1 MKSAMEY
8 KIGIDVGGTF
18 TDFLV
23 TDSQGAATVHKTQ
36 TTPQQPEVGVVQG
49 LRKIAASF
57 GLVLSEFLSRV
68 SVIVHGTT
76 ITTNAVLTGE
86 GAKTAFL
93 TTRGFRDVLN
103 MRRGLRERQYDSK
116 YSPPP
121 PLVPRARI
129 YPIAE
134 RVNVEGEVVI
144 PLYEP
149 DVIDAIEHIRANGI
163 EAVAVSYLWSF
174 LHPAHERR
182 TGQLIQEALP
192 DVYVSLSSEVLPQ
205 IRVYERHSTTV
216 LNATVGPPLARYLTQ
231 LESQLDE
238 SGFTGVLLI
247 MQSNGG
253 VMSPRMTRRFAA
265 NTLLSG
271 PAGGPM
277 AGVFYG
283 DTYALRDVITV
294 DMGGTSFDA
303 CLIHDRQPVTTTEG
317 EIGGHRLALPLLD
330 IHTVGAGG
338 GSIAWI
344 DAGGILQVGPKSAG
358 AEPGPVCYGR
368 GGIEPTVTDADLVL
382 GYLASDGFL
391 GGEMPLDY
399 NAAQLAITHRIAA
412 PLGLSPLEAAE
423 GIYRIVNANMAAAL
437 QGVSVERGYDP
448 REFALVVAG
457 GAGPLHAGMIA
468 RELDI
473 PLILVPQESSVFC
486 AAGMLISDLQHDYVQ
501 TFTREWDA
509 LALDEINRRLR
520 EIEEHAR
527 ATLAAEG
534 IPADKTQLRATFDV
548 RYIGQFHEVEV
559 PVRSSLSASDL
570 DAAAL
575 RFHNLHETLY
585 GYAMPGAPLE
595 MINLR
600 VKALGLTE
608 KPRLTPGPFV
618 GKDPTLA
625 FKGKRQAYFSGTPHN
640 VSVYTGDKFECGMA
654 LSGLALI
661 EQANTTVLVPPGY
674 RLVCDAYRNYVMH
687 PAGRQL
693 DELLAEVGGQMDSAD
708 TAEEAKDKQDA

>member
-1 MKSAMEY
+1 MKY

-23 TDSQGAATVHKTQ
+23 ADSQGEAQVYKTP
-36 TTPQQPEVGVVQG
+36 TTPQRPEVGVLQG

-57 GLVLSEFLSRV
+57 ERGLSDFLGRV

-103 MRRGLRERQYDSK
+103 MRRGLRDRQYDSK
-116 YSPPP
+116 YGPPA
-121 PLVPRARI
+121 PLVPRTHI
-129 YPIAE
+129 YPITE
-134 RVNVEGEVVI
+134 RVNVEGAVVTPLHEAEV
-144 PLYEP
+144 L
-149 DVIDAIEHIRANGI
+149 DAIEHIRAQAI

-174 LHPAHERR
+174 LNPAHERR

-192 DVYVSLSSEVLPQ
+192 EVYVSLSSEVLPQ
-205 IRVYERHSTTV
+205 IRVYERHSTTA
-216 LNATVGPPLARYLTQ
+216 LNATVGPPLARYLSQ
-231 LESQLDE
+231 LENQLDA
-238 SGFTGVLLI
+238 SGFVGVLLI

-253 VMSPRMTRRFAA
+253 VMSPHLTRRFAA

-271 PAGGPM
+271 PAGGPL
-277 AGVFYG
+277 AGVFYA
-283 DTYALRDVITV
+283 DPYALRDVITV

-317 EIGGHRLALPLLD
+317 EIGGHRLALPVLD

-338 GSIAWI
+338 GSIAWV

-368 GGIEPTVTDADLVL
+368 GGVEPTVTDANLVL
-382 GYLASDGFL
+382 GYLSSDGLL
-391 GGEMPLDY
+391 GGELPLDY
-399 NAAQLAITHRIAA
+399 DGARRAVTHKIAE
-412 PLGLSPLEAAE
+412 PLGLPPIEAAE

-468 RELDI
+468 RELDM
-473 PLILVPQESSVFC
+473 PLIVVPQESAVFC
-486 AAGMLISDLQHDYVQ
+486 AAGMLLSDLQHDYVQ
-501 TFTREWDA
+501 TFTREWGA
-509 LALDEINRRLR
+509 IVPDEINRSLR
-520 EIEEHAR
+520 EIEEQAR
-527 ATLAAEG
+527 ATLASEGLPAEK
-534 IPADKTQLRATFDV
+534 IQIRASFDV
-548 RYIGQFHEVEV
+548 RYVGQFHEVEV
-559 PVRSSLSASDL
+559 PVQPPLAASEL
-570 DAAAL
+570 EAAAA
-575 RFHNLHETLY
+575 RFHHLHEALY
-585 GYAMPGAPLE
+585 GYAMPRAALE

-608 KPRLTPGPFV
+608 KPRLTPRPLGEA
-618 GKDPTLA
+618 DPTGALT
-625 FKGKRQAYFSGTPHN
+625 GKRRAYFSGRPSE
-640 VSVYTGDKFECGMA
+640 VSVYAGDQFDCGMA
-654 LSGLALI
+654 LAGPALI

-674 RLVCDAYRNYVMH
+674 RLVCDMYRNYVMH
-687 PAGRQL
+687 PAERPL
-693 DELLAEVGGQMDSAD
+693 DEILAGLGGRLASAEG
-708 TAEEAKDKQDA
+708 AGNANGQD